1 MILIGV
7 AIVCAGLFFTAASM
21 QIRDSET
28 KTAKQ
33 NSIRGSRSMRF
44 YDSLTDTKS
53 NKNSSEGYTTYSSSL
68 DEDNASLN
76 SIDDSSSID
85 ARGNEGQSE
94 NVKSTNGSIYL
105 DEEYV
110 SLMEN
115 NDVTAIGA
123 ETNYRIS
130 EGFTTKFITDST
142 SIDEEYACFS
152 RSDDDSLMDAE
163 KNEDGSEG
171 FRMDSLVIEEE
182 CDCSDG
188 DLSFKGDS
196 SSTNDEISE
205 RTDTINKEKQKDE
218 SEYSMLSK
226 ILICILAGIL
236 GSLLQFTFIF
246 GKDLINISEDQAMT
260 PLGGSTAIIW
270 LFAIPI
276 SSIPSIIF
284 GLSSSPEEIPL
295 KTIWMCPWWRHFLII
310 ISSSLP
316 WLAQL
321 YLYGLAANFYHQKIL
336 QPVSLGPYC

>member
-1 MILIGV
+1 VILIGV

-182 CDCSDG
+182 FDCSDG